1 MCSVY
6 VSPFECSCGRWN
18 GIKTGRHRK
27 PLLVELMKGGHN
39 ATALV
44 IAFPSSGRP
53 FSPSY
58 SPYPPLPPASL
69 PPPRSLTVLR
79 VLFVIGIP
87 LTIINISFACAYA
100 WLFANQ
106 YAYTKDDWQRCL
118 IYPNQVGSEEGRKGS
133 EGGKA
138 EEDGWRE
145 HAWIYG
151 VCFA

>member
-1 MCSVY
+1 M
-6 VSPFECSCGRWN
+6 
-18 GIKTGRHRK
+18 
-27 PLLVELMKGGHN
+27 
-39 ATALV
+39 
-44 IAFPSSGRP
+44 
-53 FSPSY
+53 
-58 SPYPPLPPASL
+58 PLPTTSSAGGMGS
-69 PPPRSLTVLR
+69 PPPSGAGGTSTSSSNHVHHAQGNHHLQGHSEKKSSSRQSREEQRLARRLFQIQDRSLTVLR